1 MEFAVCSV
9 SAAAVRREAW
19 HESEMVNQLLFG
31 DFVGILEYGKDGWA
45 FIEGLVDKYK
55 GWIRSAQLEIVDH
68 ATVDYEN
75 KWLLCSN
82 GISDCIET
90 NTGLIHVPFGA
101 NLPGIKNGK
110 AKMGTLSY
118 SYSGE
123 YLADRSKQLG
133 SVAVL
138 TSILARWINAPYLW
152 GGRTMLGVDCSG
164 FTQIVFKVI
173 GIDLLRDA
181 SEQAMQGQAVDFLQQ
196 ASCGDLAFFDDSEG
210 RIYHVG
216 VLLNNHQIIHASG
229 CVRIDA
235 IDNAGIIN
243 KSSGERTHRLRIV
256 KRYF

>member
-9 SAAAVRREAW
+9 SAAAVRREAR

-31 DFVGILEYGKDGWA
+31 DFVRILENGKDGWV
-45 FIEGLVDKYK
+45 FIEGCIDKYK
-55 GWIRSAQLEIVDH
+55 GWIRSTQLE
-68 ATVDYEN
+68 TVDEAAVDKEN

-82 GISDCIET
+82 GVSDGIET
-90 NTGLIHVPFGA
+90 NAGLIHVPFGA

-110 AKMGTLSY
+110 GKIGTLSY

-123 YLADRSKQLG
+123 YLADRTKQSG
-133 SVAVL
+133 NIAVL
-138 TSILARWINAPYLW
+138 TSILNRWINAPYLW

-164 FTQIVFKVI
+164 FTQIIFKVI

-196 ASCGDLAFFDDSEG
+196 ANCGDLAFFDDSEG

-229 CVRIDA
+229 RVRIDA
-235 IDNAGIIN
+235 IDNAGIIH

>member
-1 MEFAVCSV
+1 MEYAVCAV
-9 SAAAVRREAW
+9 SAAAVRKEAR

-31 DFVGILEYGKDGWA
+31 DFLRILEYGKDGWV

-55 GWIRSAQLEIVDH
+55 GWLRSAQLETVDH
-68 ATVDYEN
+68 AMVDNEN

-90 NTGLIHVPFGA
+90 NTGRIHVPFGA
-101 NLPGIKNGK
+101 NLPGIKNGG
-110 AKMGTLSY
+110 AKIGTLSY
-118 SYSGE
+118 SYGGE
-123 YLADRSKQLG
+123 YLADRTKQRG
-133 SVAVL
+133 NVEVL
-138 TSILARWINAPYLW
+138 RNTLEKWINAPYLW

-181 SEQAMQGQAVDFLQQ
+181 SEQATQGEAVDFLQQ
-196 ASCGDLAFFDDSEG
+196 ARCGDLAFFDDSEG

-235 IDNAGIIN
+235 IDNAGIIH
-243 KSSGERTHRLRIV
+243 KSGGERTHRLRIV